1 MGTDTVYRVGSA
13 LFPLQVHPWEL
24 ATLLDL
30 SLVSTWKLNSNRRLG
45 VGGEAS
51 HLLCCGSG
59 VAGIAR
65 DYSSNLLHPPQWC

>member
-1 MGTDTVYRVGSA
+1 M
-13 LFPLQVHPWEL
+13 PWEL
-24 ATLLDL
+24 ATLLAL

-51 HLLCCGSG
+51 DLCCGSG

-65 DYSSNLLHPPQWC
+65 DYSSNLLHSPQWC